1 VRLSRTEGLADPGPP
16 TRASP
21 GHQGRGDPKGD
32 LPGKRGGKGQALV
45 EFALVAP
52 IVLLIIGATVDMGR
66 GMLMYAL
73 LQGASRDTARQ
84 AALVYYSGSN
94 LLPPDCTSNV
104 LTTPC
109 SLNSLVNGAHA
120 LDALGASVMYLDS
133 TAIASPP
140 SYGTYVANASPTQ
153 PGTITLAGVTNPN
166 TVYVFIYEL
175 DTTSG
180 NPSPRWS
187 CSSCA
192 AANGAA
198 VRTSGHQLAVV
209 DFKLKWQP
217 VMARFL
223 GIPTVITFDSQSVI
237 RMEF

>member
-1 VRLSRTEGLADPGPP
+1 MKHRRL
-16 TRASP
+16 
-21 GHQGRGDPKGD
+21 
-32 LPGKRGGKGQALV
+32 GQALV

-52 IVLLIIGATVDMGR
+52 VVMLMIGATVDMGR
-66 GMLMYAL
+66 GLLLYAL

-94 LLPPDCTSNV
+94 SLAPDCTA

-109 SLNSLVNGAHA
+109 SLSSLVQGAHL
-120 LDALGASVMYLDS
+120 LDPLGTSVVYSDS
-133 TAIASPP
+133 TAISTPP
-140 SYGTYVANASPTQ
+140 AYGNYVANADPTQ
-153 PGTITLAGVTNPN
+153 PGTITLAGATNPN

-175 DTTSG
+175 DAGGGPT
-180 NPSPRWS
+180 PRWS
-187 CSSCA
+187 CPTCA

-198 VRTSGHQLAVV
+198 VRTGGHQRAVV
-209 DFKLKWQP
+209 DLKLKWQP

-223 GIPTVITFDSQSVI
+223 GIPTVITFDSQTVV

>member
-1 VRLSRTEGLADPGPP
+1 M
-16 TRASP
+16 
-21 GHQGRGDPKGD
+21 
-32 LPGKRGGKGQALV
+32 V

-52 IVLLIIGATVDMGR
+52 VVLLIIGATVDMGR

-94 LLPPDCTSNV
+94 TLPPDCTA
-104 LTTPC
+104 LTKAC
-109 SLNSLVNGAHA
+109 SLNSVVNGAHL
-120 LDALGASVMYLDS
+120 LDALGASVVYRDS
-133 TAIASPP
+133 TAISSPP
-140 SYGTYVANASPTQ
+140 TYGTYVANADPTQ
-153 PGTITLAGVTNPN
+153 PGTITLAGATNPN

-175 DTTSG
+175 DSTRG

-187 CSSCA
+187 CPTCA

-198 VRTSGHQLAVV
+198 VRTAGHQRAVV
-209 DFKLKWQP
+209 DLKLKWQP

>member
-1 VRLSRTEGLADPGPP
+1 VKRSRL
-16 TRASP
+16 
-21 GHQGRGDPKGD
+21 
-32 LPGKRGGKGQALV
+32 GQALV

-52 IVLLIIGATVDMGR
+52 VVMLIIGATVDMGR
-66 GMLMYAL
+66 GLLLYAL

-94 LLPPDCTSNV
+94 SLAPDCTA

-109 SLNSLVNGAHA
+109 TLTSLVQGAHL
-120 LDALGASVMYLDS
+120 LDPLGTTVVYSDS
-133 TAIASPP
+133 TAISSPP
-140 SYGTYVANASPTQ
+140 TYGTYVANADPTQ

-175 DTTSG
+175 DSTAG
-180 NPSPRWS
+180 NPTPRWS
-187 CSSCA
+187 CSLCIPT
-192 AANGAA
+192 NGAA
-198 VRTSGHQLAVV
+198 VRTGGHQRVVV
-209 DFKLKWQP
+209 DLKLKWQP

-223 GIPTVITFDSQSVI
+223 GIPTVITFDSQSVT